1 MVEVNGE
8 QVTLSGKET
17 YIFVDIFDRYAFDL
31 NAGGG
36 RAIVTLLNGRE
47 AQYAEEIHNGDK
59 IELYW
64 KEN

>member
-1 MVEVNGE
+1 
-8 QVTLSGKET
+8 
-17 YIFVDIFDRYAFDL
+17 VDIFDRYAFDL